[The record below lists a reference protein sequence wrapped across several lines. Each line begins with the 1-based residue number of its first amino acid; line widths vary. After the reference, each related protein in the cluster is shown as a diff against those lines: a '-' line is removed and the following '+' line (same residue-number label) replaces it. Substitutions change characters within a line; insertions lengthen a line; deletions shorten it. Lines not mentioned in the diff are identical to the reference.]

1 MKEQV
6 ITPRMA
12 VHGATVAKGRAG
24 ASAQRPARRDRP
36 AHAQPRAKRGSWRK
50 VLPFV
55 PLIAKVTLAIV
66 AGVLVFAGYRAVATA
81 SFFQLR
87 AVDVNGTSHTSAE
100 DVRAVASRVVAR
112 TGVWDADLSA
122 LSAELKRLPWVRSA
136 IVSRVL
142 PDGLRVRITER
153 APLAIFRTSSGQLAW
168 VDDEGVRLGLKAP
181 SDQIPDFLIRGL
193 DEAESDAARAENRE
207 RMQRYAEMSREWRQ
221 SGLSERVSEV
231 NLMDLRD
238 VRAQLA
244 GDDAQIEVRLGNHD
258 FGSRLKRALKVLD
271 EQRNTPRGPF
281 ITRLDVTQ
289 DTRTVIG
296 FNSGAQSLDSTG
308 SASTQTPAG
317 GAQTDVSA
325 TQPGAKPA
333 ARANETRSDSAKKSK
348 KNDRNDNKKSKNVAD
363 ESRPATRPRR
373 AG

>member
-1 MKEQV
+1 
-6 ITPRMA
+6 MA